1 MLQYLAVF
9 ILAVA
14 SSGEHAESSG
24 FSSPKFDPRSYGAK
38 GDGVSY
44 DTVALQKAIDVCGGT
59 GGRVILSQGRYLSAQ
74 LTLHG
79 HMTLHLEKG
88 ATLLGGTNPEDY
100 PVLMPER
107 TSATANQ
114 RSLLLA
120 DKADGLT
127 IEGEGE
133 IDGQCKLVK
142 MSGKE
147 SERPSLIRIF
157 SSRDVT
163 VRDITLRN
171 PRMWTQVYSECSNL
185 LLDHVT
191 VIAPPDCPNL
201 DGMDIC
207 DSHDVV
213 IRNCD
218 VFSEDD
224 CICLKTHGKEG
235 LQNIL
240 VENNRML
247 SYHANGIKLGTATVG
262 PVSHLVIT
270 NNTVTYAR
278 FGGLCIESVD
288 GSAVSDVLVNKL
300 DLYRTSQPVF
310 IRLAHRKGNAGAGDL
325 DSKERPIGS
334 IEGVTIEGVRALGT
348 HDATHASCT
357 ISGIPN
363 AHVRKV
369 MLKNCY
375 FEMPGGLTNIPAIPA
390 EKDGGYPQSNI
401 FADTPAYGLFIR
413 HADGIVLDHV
423 TAGRLKEDVRPW
435 LAQDDAEVKNLSSCD
450 LGIISSITIPPL
462 PQPPMPHTP

>member
-1 MLQYLAVF
+1 MNHLLKFLLPALVSGALLA
-9 ILAVA
+9 APDKDP
-14 SSGEHAESSG
+14 H
-24 FSSPKFDPRSYGAK
+24 FDPRSYRAK

-44 DTVALQKAIDVCGGT
+44 DTVALQKAIDACGGT
-59 GGRVILSQGRYLSAQ
+59 GGKVILSPGRYLTAQ
-74 LTLHG
+74 LTMRPK
-79 HMTLHLEKG
+79 MTLHLGKG

-107 TSATANQ
+107 TSATANR
-114 RSLLLA
+114 RSLLFA

-147 SERPSLIRIF
+147 PERPSLIRIF

-207 DSHDVV
+207 DSRDVV

-224 CICLKTHGKEG
+224 CICLKSHGKEG

-288 GSAVSDVLVNKL
+288 GSAVSDVVVQNL
-300 DLYRTSQPVF
+300 DLYRTSQPLF
-310 IRLAHRKGNAGAGDL
+310 IRLAHRKGNKGAGDL
-325 DSKERPIGS
+325 DPKERPIGS
-334 IEGVTIEGVRALGT
+334 IDGVTIEGVRALSA
-348 HDATHASCT
+348 HNATQASCT
-357 ISGIPN
+357 ITGIPD
-363 AHVRKV
+363 AHVKNVTLR
-369 MLKNCY
+369 NCY
-375 FEMPGGLTNIPAIPA
+375 VEMPGGMTNVPALPA

-401 FADTPAYGLFIR
+401 FGNTPAYGLFIR
-413 HADGIVLDHV
+413 HADGVMLDHV
-423 TAGRLKEDVRPW
+423 IFGALKSDARPW
-435 LAQDDAEVKNLSSCD
+435 LATQDATVKTVQCKD
-450 LGIISSITIPPL
+450 LGVVTAAAISSL
-462 PQPPMPHTP
+462 PQPPVARVP